1 LKSGLKFPLGP
12 PIVRLGDQGRLSMEI
27 GRPISIER
35 ISERLP
41 SDEAKSS
48 AKRKGASGT
57 RANDGPAPGKGLK
70 SLEFFAPIN
79 FEYLPS
85 GKIQLNRE
93 ARERIIDFF
102 E

>member
-1 LKSGLKFPLGP
+1 
-12 PIVRLGDQGRLSMEI
+12 MEI
-27 GRPISIER
+27 SRLISVER

-41 SDEAKSS
+41 SEEAKGG
-48 AKRKGASGT
+48 AKSKKKEASESRGNGQESVKKAGA
-57 RANDGPAPGKGLK
+57 REYAL
-70 SLEFFAPIN
+70 PIN

-93 ARERIIDFF
+93 AREQIIDFF

>member
-1 LKSGLKFPLGP
+1 M
-12 PIVRLGDQGRLSMEI
+12 DI

-41 SDEAKSS
+41 SEETRGSVKSKKKGS
-48 AKRKGASGT
+48 AGGRPYTDSAPAASKV
-57 RANDGPAPGKGLK
+57 A
-70 SLEFFAPIN
+70 EFLTPIN

-93 ARERIIDFF
+93 AREQIIDFF